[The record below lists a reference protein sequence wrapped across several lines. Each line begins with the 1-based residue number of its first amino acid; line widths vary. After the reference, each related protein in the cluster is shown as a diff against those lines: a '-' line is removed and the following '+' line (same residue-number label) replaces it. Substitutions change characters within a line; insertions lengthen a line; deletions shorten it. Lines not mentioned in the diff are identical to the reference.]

1 MNAALPVTTGTGLL
15 RRDEAGVTTLT
26 LDRPKQYNAL
36 SEELLTVL
44 QTQLDA
50 IAADDTVRVVVL
62 AANGPAFCAGHDLK
76 QMRGDPRPERIDALF
91 AQCSRMMLSLRAL
104 PQPVIARVHG
114 LTTAAGLQL
123 VAQCDLAVAAD
134 VARFATSGINLGLFC
149 ATPGVPLSRN
159 VPKKVAM
166 EMLLTGDFID
176 AATALDHGLVN
187 RAVPLDRLDAEVA
200 ELAAKI
206 VAKPRDAIAMGKA
219 LFNRQIETGIEAAYA
234 DAATVMA
241 CNFGLASAA
250 EGIDAFIEKRKP
262 RWTNPT
268 PDSPTR

>member
-1 MNAALPVTTGTGLL
+1 MNAWEPVTTGAGLL
-15 RRDEAGVTTLT
+15 RRDEAGITTLT
-26 LDRPKQYNAL
+26 LDRPDRYNAL
-36 SEELLTVL
+36 SEELLSAL
-44 QTQLDA
+44 QSALDA
-50 IAADDTVRVVVL
+50 IAKDETVRVVVL

-76 QMRGDPRPERIDALF
+76 QMSGDPDDARIAALF
-91 AQCSRMMLSLRAL
+91 AQCSRMMLALQAL

-134 VARFATSGINLGLFC
+134 SARFATSGINLGLFC

-159 VPKKVAM
+159 VPRKVAM

-176 AATALDHGLVN
+176 AAAALERGLVN

-200 ELAAKI
+200 DLAAKI

-219 LFNRQIETGIEAAYA
+219 LFYRQIEMGVEAAYA
-234 DAATVMA
+234 DAANVMA
-241 CNFGLASAA
+241 CNFGLESAI
-250 EGIDAFIEKRKP
+250 EGIAAFIEKRP
-262 RWTNPT
+262 PAWAPT
-268 PDSPTR
+268 